1 MHHHDADCTQI
12 RCRLDA
18 DLKSASNLH
27 QICTKPASNLH
38 QICIKSASNLHQICI
53 KSASNLHQT
62 CIKFASTF
70 HQIYI
75 NSVLKKIEN
84 VPKTCKDDALGNLK
98 CRNIIKSLFANFTLN
113 MWLSQ
118 MYKLHMYKLHMY
130 KS

>member
-12 RCRLDA
+12 RCRFEICI
-18 DLKSASNLH
+18 KSASNLH
-27 QICTKPASNLH
+27 QICIKSASHLH

-75 NSVLKKIEN
+75 NSVLKKEN
-84 VPKTCKDDALGNLK
+84 VPKTCKDDVLGNLK